1 MIKSLFHYG
10 FFRHIFLVRRN
21 LHRAVC
27 TGKRNI
33 TWLSEWSSFPCFLA
47 NICYMFADIFCSM
60 HLEFKYKSQH
70 KERDAILLLEE
81 TLTVCWINYI
91 FGNHLIRLRCP
102 GYIGTLHFWLTTQK
116 KKMNVYWFQHSFLCK
131 DEWSNY
137 VWLYP
142 SPRKKEYSIYYDK
155 QITWVRQSQ

>member
-10 FFRHIFLVRRN
+10 FFRHIFLGKRN

-33 TWLSEWSSFPCFLA
+33 TWLSEWSSFSCFLA
-47 NICYMFADIFCSM
+47 NICYMFADILCSM

-70 KERDAILLLEE
+70 KEGDAILFLEE

-91 FGNHLIRLRCP
+91 FGNHLIWLRCP
-102 GYIGTLHFWLTTQK
+102 GYIGTLYFWPTTWK
-116 KKMNVYWFQHSFLCK
+116 KKWMFTDFIIPFCIKMSEAITLGSIQVQEKKSIPFIIINRSH
-131 DEWSNY
+131 EW
-137 VWLYP
+137 
-142 SPRKKEYSIYYDK
+142 
-155 QITWVRQSQ
+155 QSQ

>member
-10 FFRHIFLVRRN
+10 FFGHIFLGRRN

-33 TWLSEWSSFPCFLA
+33 TWLSEPSSFPCFPA
-47 NICYMFADIFCSM
+47 NICYMFADIFCSK

-91 FGNHLIRLRCP
+91 FGNHSIWLCCP
-102 GYIGTLHFWLTTQK
+102 GYIGTFISGLPHRK
-116 KKMNVYWFQHSFLCK
+116 KKKECLLISAFLFVQRWVK
-131 DEWSNY
+131 QLS
-137 VWLYP
+137 LAL
-142 SPRKKEYSIYYDK
+142 SKSKKK
-155 QITWVRQSQ
+155 TVFHLLW